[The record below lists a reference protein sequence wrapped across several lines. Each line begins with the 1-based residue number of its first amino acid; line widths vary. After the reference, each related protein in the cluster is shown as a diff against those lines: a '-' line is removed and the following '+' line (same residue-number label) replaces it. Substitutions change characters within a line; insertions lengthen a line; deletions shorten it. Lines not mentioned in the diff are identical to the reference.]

1 MTPLK
6 QRILDIVQRA
16 GVDGI
21 PAEDLFAIVYDGAL
35 PRYHGSHA
43 DWARK
48 REALA
53 SVSPEDAADNATVAA
68 HPGSVNARRLSRACP
83 VASPGS

>member
-48 REALA
+48 REALKA
-53 SVSPEDAADNATVAA
+53 NIWGLNQDLRARGKQIRCSDRNPAGCYRLVNVSF
-68 HPGSVNARRLSRACP
+68 
-83 VASPGS
+83 